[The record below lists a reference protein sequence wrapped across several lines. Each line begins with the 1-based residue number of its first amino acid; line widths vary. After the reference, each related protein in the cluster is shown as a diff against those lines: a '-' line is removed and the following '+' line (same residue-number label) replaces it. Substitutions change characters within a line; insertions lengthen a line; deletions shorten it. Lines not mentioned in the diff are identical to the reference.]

1 MGGHPGRLDRLRESC
16 SDCVLRLL
24 TLFAFIFI
32 ASGLWAFKAII
43 TAGLQG

>member
-1 MGGHPGRLDRLRESC
+1 G
-16 SDCVLRLL
+16 LL
-24 TLFAFIFI
+24 TLFAFVFI